1 MRLKRWGRGKYKHN
15 MRGYSFLHS
24 CIHSSFTEYV
34 VYTSVVA
41 KISHWRESIDHQSQK
56 MLMEVHCHFF
66 AKTILPHAA
75 PTQLH
80 ELNRMPR
87 QCYYWGIHDFG
98 GFGPRS
104 PWHPCW
110 TSLELHNNLRCFQ
123 PIFLPSLSPLPKV
136 RCASWSDGSPSLLAP
151 SSFSLPG
158 ISPKK
163 FLAVFLRLGVCFT
176 EDPTSLCLALLQK
189 VLQIQQGTRKICLL
203 LSMRPLSL

>member
-1 MRLKRWGRGKYKHN
+1 MEEAGINITWGGIL
-15 MRGYSFLHS
+15 SFIHVFILHS
-24 CIHSSFTEYV
+24 LNTLCTPLWWARSLTEGRV
-34 VYTSVVA
+34 LINNPSRCSW
-41 KISHWRESIDHQSQK
+41 KSIAT
-56 MLMEVHCHFF
+56 FF

-87 QCYYWGIHDFG
+87 QCHYWGIHDFG

-104 PWHPCW
+104 PWQPCW

-123 PIFLPSLSPLPKV
+123 PIFLSSLSPLLEV
-136 RCASWSDGSPSLLAP
+136 ICSSWSDGSPSLLAP

-163 FLAVFLRLGVCFT
+163 FLAVSLRLGVCFT
-176 EDPTSLCLALLQK
+176 EDPT
-189 VLQIQQGTRKICLL
+189 
-203 LSMRPLSL
+203 